1 MYNIAFKLYLVNIY
15 RIYCK
20 SIIYLCSQLIIFRRG
35 GGERA
40 EKYKICLGVTSGI
53 NMNEAIDLVICLGV
67 LCPKHERSNN
77 IFRCTLA

>member
-1 MYNIAFKLYLVNIY
+1 MLSTNYFSA
-15 RIYCK
+15 R
-20 SIIYLCSQLIIFRRG
+20 

-67 LCPKHERSNN
+67 LCPINMNEAIDLIICLGVLWSKH
-77 IFRCTLA
+77 